1 MVSGVATRSF
11 RYFFNRMS
19 IFFLTI
25 SFMVCLLAAVLFL
38 FNPSQSLAL
47 PSVSLSN
54 LQQVLPSYLQ
64 SHHHGWWDQGSNI
77 PDYCS
82 KDRWNIL
89 YHLGGNGPWIEKVDG
104 VTEGGINVPEGC
116 EVDMVHM
123 VHPISQ
129 CTQSQELELSFRP
142 LDVPSCR
149 TISHHECRCPYVSN
163 HSNF

>member
-1 MVSGVATRSF
+1 
-11 RYFFNRMS
+11 
-19 IFFLTI
+19 
-25 SFMVCLLAAVLFL
+25 MVCLLAAVIFL

-104 VTEGGINVPEGC
+104 VTKGGINVPEGC

-123 VHPISQ
+123 VHPISHIPMY
-129 CTQSQELELSFRP
+129 S
-142 LDVPSCR
+142 VPR
-149 TISHHECRCPYVSN
+149 TRIKLLAFRCPVMPN
-163 HSNF
+163 DIPPRV